1 MSLSQVTL
9 HMVCGKIGSGKSTLA
24 KRLSEQPQTV
34 LVVEDE
40 WLSALFGDQMKTGA
54 DFLVYSKKLR
64 SIIKPHVV
72 ALLRAGTSV
81 VLDFAANTLE
91 ARQWMQSLVDD
102 AGTEHALHYLDVPN
116 AVCLARLHARNAEG
130 NHAFHVTDTQ
140 FEAFAKHFVAPTED
154 EGFHI
159 DWHRADA

>member
-1 MSLSQVTL
+1 MSVSQVTL
-9 HMVCGKIGSGKSTLA
+9 HMVCGKIGSGKSTLG
-24 KRLSEQPQTV
+24 KKLGNQPRTV
-34 LVVEDE
+34 VVIEDE

-64 SIIKPHVV
+64 SVIKPNVV
-72 ALLRAGTSV
+72 ALLRADTSV

-91 ARQWMQSLVDD
+91 ARQWMRGLVDD

-116 AVCLARLHARNAEG
+116 EVCLARLHARNAEG
-130 NHAFHVTDTQ
+130 NHAFQVTDAQ
-140 FEAFAKHFVAPTED
+140 FEAFAKHFVAPSED

-159 DWHRADA
+159 VRHTVET